1 MGGVMEYQNH
11 SNFVGS
17 KKLFKIYELLSRQC
31 NKLYGCKYADA
42 RTLSGVNAVMTL
54 LMSLFSAGDT
64 ILISSEECGG
74 HGSMPKICQRLGI
87 KTIEMPYNYDLYDF
101 DYCQI
106 NEILNSQKI
115 EGILICLSDIIIM
128 PQLNR
133 INLPE
138 DCVLIFD
145 ATQILGLIATKSI
158 ENPLKWFNND
168 QKFILMGATHKTLPG
183 PTCGLI
189 MTNNLKLAQQ
199 FDTLINPDYLRNSQ
213 LHHIFS
219 LILTLME
226 LEIYGEKYCNA
237 VINNA
242 NILAQGFPG
251 EETEVE
257 ELLDYVEGTY
267 GKVLHNAA
275 DKENILWQIE
285 DLHLDPGN
293 RVYELNGF
301 SGSPVWNMEDNEK
314 SIVGLFTNGVGRTI
328 YRGKV
333 HAVKIEAIK
342 SIMKIFFQIRME
354 TRILGIPEKDVA
366 PERENSTCFSEE
378 EETEISNV
386 YDEWLVGQTEKVR
399 AYIDDVKFQSAIDTA
414 KSAINDGRFV
424 KCSKIVASKHM
435 KHLLYCYEGC
445 LLYEEYGELEK
456 EMQRRSFLEGHD
468 PLRWITLNFGKRN
481 FKETIAFT
489 EELLKKEEIEENVK
503 IIAEVYASISRAY
516 VENVPA
522 EETIGKFLDEKEC
535 LIIRINDMGTEALV
549 YQMLGYAYGEHYKQ
563 YVKAVR
569 CLNRAYRL
577 EQDHAVLE
585 TLGCAYYFLAIKDAL
600 REDDTVDIEKMDRV
614 SLYKA
619 RECFLILLDKADE
632 LYLAAMMKR
641 EGGVIYNT
649 FYFEQDNYRI
659 LTLYPIL
666 MKNLPDD
673 DAKMRRDF
681 EMKYARTV
689 CQSGSINLTQFRAL
703 TAKDKTLLF
712 VLAEEINMLHILDF
726 KSHARLKSIP
736 NLDKRLYAVIENT
749 ERKLSEIDEKEQISV
764 ISMLLNLYRWGKYLF
779 GWNVIS
785 RMKEHMKYIKSTKN
799 QKMITT
805 FDNFIYECSHESEEA
820 EKRYIRS
827 WEENPSFEL
836 WQEILQFYKR
846 NNMLDKADEM
856 FEKLFTEH
864 KEYVES
870 EPEYIYRVYIL
881 YILDYQR
888 DLKKALQF
896 YTMHKDEMKD
906 GDIREFWESE
916 LMMCTNSFNNPK
928 QFEEERKLLV
938 EQGLMPEEEFH
949 RISLVAYMCNLDSDN
964 AWKHFSKK
972 NPLFG
977 KFGEEGE
984 DIPALTNEGAQFLI
998 WQRKYPPHMEMKWRA
1013 INIQRANEAR
1023 KLFEREEWNI
1033 SPESIAKKLK
1043 YEIQRSIA
1051 IDVWG
1056 LYLLA
1061 VVEKLEILE
1070 KFDCLYVTH
1079 FSVCRML
1086 DEITHFKNENIE
1098 VILAY
1103 LESADHVKLQSPKF
1117 ETQLQIRENAEYY
1130 EPCSTIA
1137 MAIEAEVPA
1146 VIGEPMLGRDIIDG
1160 FKNYIVRPGGIERMM
1175 ES

>member
-1 MGGVMEYQNH
+1 
-11 SNFVGS
+11 
-17 KKLFKIYELLSRQC
+17 
-31 NKLYGCKYADA
+31 
-42 RTLSGVNAVMTL
+42 
-54 LMSLFSAGDT
+54 
-64 ILISSEECGG
+64 
-74 HGSMPKICQRLGI
+74 
-87 KTIEMPYNYDLYDF
+87 
-101 DYCQI
+101 
-106 NEILNSQKI
+106 
-115 EGILICLSDIIIM
+115 
-128 PQLNR
+128 
-133 INLPE
+133 
-138 DCVLIFD
+138 
-145 ATQILGLIATKSI
+145 
-158 ENPLKWFNND
+158 
-168 QKFILMGATHKTLPG
+168 
-183 PTCGLI
+183 
-189 MTNNLKLAQQ
+189 
-199 FDTLINPDYLRNSQ
+199 
-213 LHHIFS
+213 
-219 LILTLME
+219 
-226 LEIYGEKYCNA
+226 
-237 VINNA
+237 
-242 NILAQGFPG
+242 
-251 EETEVE
+251 
-257 ELLDYVEGTY
+257 
-267 GKVLHNAA
+267 
-275 DKENILWQIE
+275 
-285 DLHLDPGN
+285 
-293 RVYELNGF
+293 
-301 SGSPVWNMEDNEK
+301 
-314 SIVGLFTNGVGRTI
+314 
-328 YRGKV
+328 
-333 HAVKIEAIK
+333 
-342 SIMKIFFQIRME
+342 
-354 TRILGIPEKDVA
+354 
-366 PERENSTCFSEE
+366 
-378 EETEISNV
+378 
-386 YDEWLVGQTEKVR
+386 
-399 AYIDDVKFQSAIDTA
+399 
-414 KSAINDGRFV
+414 
-424 KCSKIVASKHM
+424 
-435 KHLLYCYEGC
+435 
-445 LLYEEYGELEK
+445 
-456 EMQRRSFLEGHD
+456 
-468 PLRWITLNFGKRN
+468 
-481 FKETIAFT
+481 
-489 EELLKKEEIEENVK
+489 
-503 IIAEVYASISRAY
+503 
-516 VENVPA
+516 
-522 EETIGKFLDEKEC
+522 
-535 LIIRINDMGTEALV
+535 
-549 YQMLGYAYGEHYKQ
+549 
-563 YVKAVR
+563 
-569 CLNRAYRL
+569 
-577 EQDHAVLE
+577 
-585 TLGCAYYFLAIKDAL
+585 
-600 REDDTVDIEKMDRV
+600 
-614 SLYKA
+614 
-619 RECFLILLDKADE
+619 
-632 LYLAAMMKR
+632 
-641 EGGVIYNT
+641 
-649 FYFEQDNYRI
+649 
-659 LTLYPIL
+659 
-666 MKNLPDD
+666 
-673 DAKMRRDF
+673 
-681 EMKYARTV
+681 
-689 CQSGSINLTQFRAL
+689 
-703 TAKDKTLLF
+703 
-712 VLAEEINMLHILDF
+712 MLHILDF

-1146 VIGEPMLGRDIIDG
+1146 VIGEPMLDRDIIDG

>member
-1 MGGVMEYQNH
+1 
-11 SNFVGS
+11 
-17 KKLFKIYELLSRQC
+17 
-31 NKLYGCKYADA
+31 
-42 RTLSGVNAVMTL
+42 
-54 LMSLFSAGDT
+54 
-64 ILISSEECGG
+64 
-74 HGSMPKICQRLGI
+74 
-87 KTIEMPYNYDLYDF
+87 
-101 DYCQI
+101 
-106 NEILNSQKI
+106 
-115 EGILICLSDIIIM
+115 
-128 PQLNR
+128 
-133 INLPE
+133 
-138 DCVLIFD
+138 
-145 ATQILGLIATKSI
+145 
-158 ENPLKWFNND
+158 
-168 QKFILMGATHKTLPG
+168 
-183 PTCGLI
+183 
-189 MTNNLKLAQQ
+189 
-199 FDTLINPDYLRNSQ
+199 
-213 LHHIFS
+213 
-219 LILTLME
+219 
-226 LEIYGEKYCNA
+226 
-237 VINNA
+237 
-242 NILAQGFPG
+242 
-251 EETEVE
+251 
-257 ELLDYVEGTY
+257 
-267 GKVLHNAA
+267 
-275 DKENILWQIE
+275 
-285 DLHLDPGN
+285 
-293 RVYELNGF
+293 
-301 SGSPVWNMEDNEK
+301 
-314 SIVGLFTNGVGRTI
+314 
-328 YRGKV
+328 
-333 HAVKIEAIK
+333 
-342 SIMKIFFQIRME
+342 
-354 TRILGIPEKDVA
+354 
-366 PERENSTCFSEE
+366 
-378 EETEISNV
+378 
-386 YDEWLVGQTEKVR
+386 
-399 AYIDDVKFQSAIDTA
+399 
-414 KSAINDGRFV
+414 
-424 KCSKIVASKHM
+424 
-435 KHLLYCYEGC
+435 
-445 LLYEEYGELEK
+445 
-456 EMQRRSFLEGHD
+456 
-468 PLRWITLNFGKRN
+468 
-481 FKETIAFT
+481 
-489 EELLKKEEIEENVK
+489 
-503 IIAEVYASISRAY
+503 
-516 VENVPA
+516 
-522 EETIGKFLDEKEC
+522 
-535 LIIRINDMGTEALV
+535 
-549 YQMLGYAYGEHYKQ
+549 
-563 YVKAVR
+563 
-569 CLNRAYRL
+569 
-577 EQDHAVLE
+577 
-585 TLGCAYYFLAIKDAL
+585 
-600 REDDTVDIEKMDRV
+600 MDRA

-870 EPEYIYRVYIL
+870 EPEYIYRAYIL

-896 YTMHKDEMKD
+896 YTMNKDEMKD

-949 RISLVAYMCNLDSDN
+949 RISLVAYMCNLDSEN
-964 AWKHFSKK
+964 AWKHFSKE

-977 KFGEEGE
+977 RFGEEGE

-998 WQRKYPPHMEMKWRA
+998 WQRKYPPHMEMEWRA

-1023 KLFEREEWNI
+1023 KLFEREEWHI

-1061 VVEKLEILE
+1061 VEEKLEILE

-1146 VIGEPMLGRDIIDG
+1146 VIGEPMLGQNVIDG
-1160 FKNYIVRPGGIERMM
+1160 FKNYIVRPGEIERIM

>member
-1 MGGVMEYQNH
+1 M
-11 SNFVGS
+11 
-17 KKLFKIYELLSRQC
+17 
-31 NKLYGCKYADA
+31 
-42 RTLSGVNAVMTL
+42 
-54 LMSLFSAGDT
+54 
-64 ILISSEECGG
+64 
-74 HGSMPKICQRLGI
+74 
-87 KTIEMPYNYDLYDF
+87 
-101 DYCQI
+101 
-106 NEILNSQKI
+106 
-115 EGILICLSDIIIM
+115 
-128 PQLNR
+128 
-133 INLPE
+133 
-138 DCVLIFD
+138 
-145 ATQILGLIATKSI
+145 
-158 ENPLKWFNND
+158 
-168 QKFILMGATHKTLPG
+168 
-183 PTCGLI
+183 
-189 MTNNLKLAQQ
+189 
-199 FDTLINPDYLRNSQ
+199 
-213 LHHIFS
+213 
-219 LILTLME
+219 
-226 LEIYGEKYCNA
+226 
-237 VINNA
+237 
-242 NILAQGFPG
+242 
-251 EETEVE
+251 
-257 ELLDYVEGTY
+257 
-267 GKVLHNAA
+267 
-275 DKENILWQIE
+275 
-285 DLHLDPGN
+285 
-293 RVYELNGF
+293 
-301 SGSPVWNMEDNEK
+301 
-314 SIVGLFTNGVGRTI
+314 
-328 YRGKV
+328 
-333 HAVKIEAIK
+333 
-342 SIMKIFFQIRME
+342 
-354 TRILGIPEKDVA
+354 
-366 PERENSTCFSEE
+366 
-378 EETEISNV
+378 
-386 YDEWLVGQTEKVR
+386 
-399 AYIDDVKFQSAIDTA
+399 
-414 KSAINDGRFV
+414 
-424 KCSKIVASKHM
+424 
-435 KHLLYCYEGC
+435 
-445 LLYEEYGELEK
+445 
-456 EMQRRSFLEGHD
+456 
-468 PLRWITLNFGKRN
+468 
-481 FKETIAFT
+481 
-489 EELLKKEEIEENVK
+489 
-503 IIAEVYASISRAY
+503 
-516 VENVPA
+516 
-522 EETIGKFLDEKEC
+522 
-535 LIIRINDMGTEALV
+535 
-549 YQMLGYAYGEHYKQ
+549 
-563 YVKAVR
+563 
-569 CLNRAYRL
+569 
-577 EQDHAVLE
+577 
-585 TLGCAYYFLAIKDAL
+585 FLAIKDAL
-600 REDDTVDIEKMDRV
+600 REDDTVDIEKMDRA

-712 VLAEEINMLHILDF
+712 VLAEEINMLHI
-726 KSHARLKSIP
+726 
-736 NLDKRLYAVIENT
+736 
-749 ERKLSEIDEKEQISV
+749 
-764 ISMLLNLYRWGKYLF
+764 
-779 GWNVIS
+779 
-785 RMKEHMKYIKSTKN
+785 
-799 QKMITT
+799 
-805 FDNFIYECSHESEEA
+805 
-820 EKRYIRS
+820 
-827 WEENPSFEL
+827 
-836 WQEILQFYKR
+836 ILQFYKR

-870 EPEYIYRVYIL
+870 EPEYIYRAYIL

-896 YTMHKDEMKD
+896 YTMNKDEMKD

-949 RISLVAYMCNLDSDN
+949 RISLVAYMCNLDSEN
-964 AWKHFSKK
+964 AWKHFSKE

-977 KFGEEGE
+977 RFGEEGE

-998 WQRKYPPHMEMKWRA
+998 WQRKYPPHMEMEWRA

-1023 KLFEREEWNI
+1023 KLFEREEWHI

-1061 VVEKLEILE
+1061 VEEKLEILE

-1146 VIGEPMLGRDIIDG
+1146 VIGEPMLGQNVIDG
-1160 FKNYIVRPGGIERMM
+1160 FKNYIVRPGEIERIM